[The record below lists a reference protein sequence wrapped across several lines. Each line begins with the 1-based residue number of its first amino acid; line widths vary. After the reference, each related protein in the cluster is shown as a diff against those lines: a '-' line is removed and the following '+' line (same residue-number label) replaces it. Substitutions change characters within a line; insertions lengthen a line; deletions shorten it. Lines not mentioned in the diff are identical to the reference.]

1 MYYVLWA
8 AVSWFIILEIVKQ
21 MLPKGDMETNLLN
34 TLQELNLKVPKWKV
48 VELTTVVSF
57 QNLF

>member
-1 MYYVLWA
+1 M
-8 AVSWFIILEIVKQ
+8 SWFIILEIVKQ